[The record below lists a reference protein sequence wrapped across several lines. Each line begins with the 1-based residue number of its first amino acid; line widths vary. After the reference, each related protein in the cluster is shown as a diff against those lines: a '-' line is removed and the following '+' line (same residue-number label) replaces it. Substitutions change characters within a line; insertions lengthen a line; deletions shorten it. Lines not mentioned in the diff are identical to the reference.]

1 MRWQHGDHV
10 NRSLAPRDPKH
21 ASLAM
26 TETEILTALDAAVD
40 SPAIARH
47 VANALPTLEL
57 RLRLDPDASMS
68 WEPIPLD
75 TFDKPLPPEIR
86 SSWIFVL
93 RKGTT
98 TGAERHPNSHQRMRS
113 YRGGADFPEVHDG
126 EWQSHRLTSD
136 RSRPIFERWATIP
149 PSTWHQG
156 IVDSDENWV
165 VVSFHTVP
173 ANEHIEERPTEDDGV
188 AQKHYVD

>member
-1 MRWQHGDHV
+1 
-10 NRSLAPRDPKH
+10 
-21 ASLAM
+21 M
-26 TETEILTALDAAVD
+26 TETDILNALDAAVD

-47 VANALPTLEL
+47 VANALPALEL
-57 RLRLDPDASMS
+57 RLRLDRDASMS
-68 WEPIPLD
+68 WEPIPLE

-113 YRGGADFPEVHDG
+113 YRGSADFPEIHDG
-126 EWQSHRLTSD
+126 EWQSHPLTSD
-136 RSRPIFERWATIP
+136 RTRPISERWATIP

-156 IVDSDENWV
+156 IVGPDENWV

-173 ANEHIEERPTEDDGV
+173 AEELIEERPGEGDTVE
-188 AQKHYVD
+188 QKHYVG

>member
-1 MRWQHGDHV
+1 
-10 NRSLAPRDPKH
+10 
-21 ASLAM
+21 M

-68 WEPIPLD
+68 WEPIPLE
-75 TFDKPLPPEIR
+75 TFDKPLPPGIR

-113 YRGGADFPEVHDG
+113 YRGTADFPEIHNG
-126 EWQSHRLTSD
+126 AWQSHRLTSD
-136 RSRPIFERWATIP
+136 RSRPISERWATIP
-149 PSTWHQG
+149 PYTWHQG
-156 IVDSDENWV
+156 IVDADENWV

-173 ANEHIEERPTEDDGV
+173 ADELIEERPAEGDGV
-188 AQKHYVD
+188 AQKHDVD